1 MQIVPLLLHAAV
13 LKCKKWHLIN
23 DKSLTL
29 LPSIIWN
36 LERGEW
42 LELLKLS
49 NLQVFGSRIG
59 KFIVNLQ
66 TLTKCNE
73 FMAHENN
80 LSIGVF
86 IDGGYY
92 AKINEGFAEKREV
105 NLRGL
110 LEYICQRISK
120 EGEIER
126 KYLYVTECH
135 YYRGRYRANE
145 AKSKNLLYDE
155 RKFEDMLIENDVIF
169 HYKHLR
175 TDPRGGV
182 IEKGV
187 DTWFALDTY
196 ELTLF
201 RQFDYVV
208 LISGDADHE
217 MLARKLKALKTHVI
231 LLTWDP
237 ANTASTSRFLKEEV
251 CSHFDM
257 NRAVSE
263 DNNLLKYL
271 TI

>member
-1 MQIVPLLLHAAV
+1 
-13 LKCKKWHLIN
+13 
-23 DKSLTL
+23 
-29 LPSIIWN
+29 
-36 LERGEW
+36 
-42 LELLKLS
+42 
-49 NLQVFGSRIG
+49 
-59 KFIVNLQ
+59 
-66 TLTKCNE
+66 
-73 FMAHENN
+73 MAHEEN

-92 AKINEGFAEKREV
+92 AKINEGFRGTGEV
-105 NLRGL
+105 NLSGL
-110 LEYICQRISK
+110 LDFICKKISQDND
-120 EGEIER
+120 IER
-126 KYLYVTECH
+126 NRLYITECH
-135 YYRGRYRANE
+135 YYRGRYRAE
-145 AKSKNLLYDE
+145 DAKAKNLLYSE

-175 TDPRGGV
+175 TNPKGGV

-196 ELTLF
+196 EMTLF
-201 RQFDYVV
+201 REFDFVV

-251 CSHFDM
+251 CTHIDM
-257 NRAVSE
+257 NKLTAADST
-263 DNNLLKYL
+263 LLKSL